1 MLFIS
6 LCISAW
12 LKDQTGNWNA
22 SFYLTGILLLI
33 PVILMLIEPLI
44 ISTEEN
50 NKQQL
55 SKLENHEKEYDNTKL
70 PKNSEKEDDSL
81 LSVSVNGQR

>member
-50 NKQQL
+50 NREQL
-55 SKLENHEKEYDNTKL
+55 SKLENHENNTKI
-70 PKNSEKEDDSL
+70 PKNSEKEEDSL
-81 LSVSVNGQR
+81 LSVSVNGRR

>member
-1 MLFIS
+1 MLFIY

-44 ISTEEN
+44 ISTKEN
-50 NKQQL
+50 NKEQL
-55 SKLENHEKEYDNTKL
+55 SKFENHEKEYDNTKI
-70 PKNSEKEDDSL
+70 PKTSEKEEDSL
-81 LSVSVNGQR
+81 LSVSVNGWR